1 MTTLKKYLAT
11 LNSSETQWGIWVNPK
26 DLNDYRIGQRHVEN
40 GGCDDEKV
48 FIGNL
53 ESLSFGFQSVGEAL
67 EILLFNDGISYRG
80 VTFTKDNCNIEGF
93 KEAFYMKKLHPP
105 LQEIINLLIEELHQE
120 WAEGEADI
128 KIMELEDYFATDGEY
143 WQELALL

>member
-1 MTTLKKYLAT
+1 MTTLKEYLAT

-26 DLNDYRIGQRHVEN
+26 DLNDYRIGKKHLKN
-40 GGCDDEKV
+40 GGYDDDKV

-67 EILLFNDGISYRG
+67 EILLFSGITYSG
-80 VTFTKDNCNIEGF
+80 VTFTKDNCDIEGF
-93 KEAFYMKKLHPP
+93 KKAYLSGNEFLKDFQLHVEG
-105 LQEIINLLIEELHQE
+105 LVDELHQE

-128 KIMELEDYFATDGEY
+128 KIMELEDYFAPDGEY